1 MGSVKKQLR
10 IADQAAVRNLDFH
23 CLGSLSHNGKSSKT
37 Q

>member
-10 IADQAAVRNLDFH
+10 IADQAAVRNLDSH
-23 CLGSLSHNGKSSKT
+23 CLGSLSYHGKSGKT